1 MCISCETLTEIED
14 ALKDF
19 TNITNNP
26 VPMLKECFPDIS
38 FLRMSARDVDEAPF
52 RTLANYNLYL
62 LDTSEHCVKITNN
75 PDLAT
80 AVVVA
85 QR

>member
-1 MCISCETLTEIED
+1 MCITTQKLSEIESS
-14 ALKDF
+14 LIEFK
-19 TNITNNP
+19 NMTNNP
-26 VPMLKECFPDIS
+26 IPLLRGCFPDIN

-52 RTLANYNLYL
+52 RALDDYNLYL